1 MYPGQYALSKPD
13 HPAMIMAGGGERITY
28 AELDRRSIRLARL
41 LDRRGLAP
49 DATVAVV
56 CENRLEWAE
65 MIWALARSGRC
76 CAPVNW
82 HLGPAEMTR
91 LLRTAA
97 VDALLISAARWR
109 MLREVVGRVPTLRLV
124 LVIEDGEDLGELPDG
139 CHGYRASLAAV
150 PDGPPPRERLGGRMM
165 FSSGTTGTPKGIRHP
180 GADVH
185 PADAPPHLGAYTELF
200 GLDGEVVYLS
210 PAPTY
215 HTAPFRFTFAITQLG
230 GTVVSMERFDPVRA
244 LEAIERYRV
253 THAQFVPTMLHRMLR
268 LPEEVKR
275 RFDLSSLRVAI
286 TGAAPCPPELKLSI
300 MDWWGPVLHELY
312 GASESYGNC
321 HIGPQEM
328 LRRPASV
335 GRALRGRIHITD
347 EEGRELPPGRPGTVW
362 FEGTAPFEY
371 QGDPAKTRE
380 SVHPLGWRTVGDVG
394 YLDEE
399 GYLYLTGRR
408 DHLIISGGVNIH
420 PQEAEDVLAMHPQVE
435 DVAVIGVPDE
445 EYGESVKAVVVAAR
459 DAVPGPELAAELI
472 AYCRDR
478 LAHYKCPRSV
488 DFVDA
493 LPRGDNG
500 KLYKNRLKERHAASS
515 AGGVAAGSK

>member
-1 MYPGQYALSKPD
+1 MYPGQYAISKPD

-28 AELDRRSIRLARL
+28 AELDRRSIRLARV
-41 LDRRGLAP
+41 LDHHGLAP

-65 MIWALARSGRC
+65 MIWAVARSGRC
-76 CAPVNW
+76 CAPVNR
-82 HLGPAEMTR
+82 HLGPAEMVQ
-91 LLRTAA
+91 LLRAA
-97 VDALLISAARWR
+97 DADALLISGVGRQT
-109 MLREVVGRVPTLRLV
+109 LREVVGHVPGLRLT
-124 LVIEDGEDLGELPDG
+124 LLIEDGADPGGDLPDG
-139 CHGYRASLAAV
+139 CHDYHASLAAM
-150 PDGPPPRERLGGRMM
+150 PDDPLPRERLGGRMM

-180 GADVH
+180 GSDIH
-185 PADAPPHLGAYTELF
+185 PADAPPHLGGYTELF
-200 GLDGEVVYLS
+200 GFDGDTVYLS

-215 HTAPFRFTFAITQLG
+215 HTAPFRFVFAITQLG
-230 GTVVSMERFDPVRA
+230 GTVVSMGRFDPVRT

-253 THAQFVPTMLHRMLR
+253 THAQFVPTMLQRMLR
-268 LPEEVKR
+268 LPEEVRR
-275 RFDLSSLRVAI
+275 RFDLSSLKVAI
-286 TGAAPCPPELKLSI
+286 TGAAPCPPELKLRI

-335 GRALRGRIHITD
+335 GRALRGTIHITD
-347 EEGRELPPGRPGTVW
+347 EDGRELPPGRPGTVW

-371 QGDPAKTRE
+371 QGDPAKTRD
-380 SVHPLGWRTVGDVG
+380 SGNPRGWRTVGDVG

-420 PQEAEDVLAMHPQVE
+420 PQEAEDVLAVHPKVE

-445 EYGESVKAVVVAAR
+445 EYGQSVKAVVVAAR
-459 DAVPGPELAAELI
+459 DAAAGPELAAELI

-488 DFVDA
+488 DFTDA

-500 KLYKNRLKERHAASS
+500 KLYKNRLKERYAAPP
-515 AGGVAAGSK
+515 AGGGTAAG